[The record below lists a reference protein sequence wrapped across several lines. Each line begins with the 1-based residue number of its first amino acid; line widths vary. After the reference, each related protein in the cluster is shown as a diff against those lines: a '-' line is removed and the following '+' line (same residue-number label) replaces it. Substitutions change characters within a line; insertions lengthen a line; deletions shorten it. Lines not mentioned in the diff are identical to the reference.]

1 MREKQDVFPLA
12 LGWAAT
18 RGGSRTHAPF
28 REHAPANAWF
38 VLIAGQVRSGKGS
51 GGDFFFVV
59 KNPRHRQLRSDTGQ
73 ILSGAWGVSRVAL
86 RLGPGSKTLTVR
98 LWRL

>member
-1 MREKQDVFPLA
+1 MRENQDVFPLA

-18 RGGSRTHAPF
+18 RGGSRTRAPF

-51 GGDFFFVV
+51 GGDFFVVV
-59 KNPRHRQLRSDTGQ
+59 KNPRQRQLRSDTCQ
-73 ILSGAWGVSRVAL
+73 ILSGAWRVP
-86 RLGPGSKTLTVR
+86 RLA
-98 LWRL
+98 

>member
-51 GGDFFFVV
+51 GGDFFVVV
-59 KNPRHRQLRSDTGQ
+59 KNPRQRQLRSDTCQ
-73 ILSGAWGVSRVAL
+73 ILSGAWRVP
-86 RLGPGSKTLTVR
+86 RLA
-98 LWRL
+98 